1 MKNAIKNW
9 FKTKRASKA
18 QRSEASQT
26 EDDQESVQVERP
38 PGNKRAA
45 SGGGQ
50 PTPAGESSTHMGETS
65 TLMDSHMN

>member
-26 EDDQESVQVERP
+26 EDASESVQVERP
-38 PGNKRAA
+38 PGNNRAA
-45 SGGGQ
+45 SGRDQ
-50 PTPAGESSTHMGETS
+50 PTQAGGSSVHMGETS
-65 TLMDSHMN
+65 TLMDSHMS